1 MNMANKVKLGYLFSG
16 RDRESTIMLRPI
28 KWMIIPSIL
37 SVSTLALAGG
47 IEQPKV
53 DGAEPSST
61 TGTSAAQVSAEVSK
75 AAKAKAAN
83 AAKKIKKTSSSST
96 KQARQTQGNKT
107 SRSPEGFRA
116 LEDEQL
122 VIDTSQLKDGDGLGA
137 VQTQWQI
144 SENGD
149 DWMVIPGAVSDA
161 FTPRDQQVGKYLRV
175 QVSYIDG
182 QGNPELMYSPSSLAV
197 ENVNDSPVG
206 LPAIL
211 GDAREGSVLSVD
223 TSRVNDEDGLGPIS
237 YAWQRSSTKTD
248 WEPIT
253 DKMTKSYRI
262 TQADV
267 GYSYRSTISY
277 LDGFGTRET
286 LVTEPTEIIANVD
299 NPLEGNLI
307 MRGQAVEGGE
317 LVAST
322 SDLSDYDGI
331 ASINLHWEASI
342 DGQTWDRIPL
352 PANVDRVLLKQPLVG
367 MKIRARATVMD
378 NFGIET
384 VAYGPTTDPVRN
396 INNKPVGV
404 LTIKRVGN

>member
-1 MNMANKVKLGYLFSG
+1 
-16 RDRESTIMLRPI
+16 MLKPI
-28 KWMIIPSIL
+28 RWIIIPSML

-53 DGAEPSST
+53 DGADSSAT
-61 TGTSAAQVSAEVSK
+61 TRSNAAQVSAKVSQ
-75 AAKAKAAN
+75 AAKARAARALKKTKKAA
-83 AAKKIKKTSSSST
+83 TSGA
-96 KQARQTQGNKT
+96 KQAQKAEKNTN

-122 VIDTSQLKDGDGLGA
+122 VIDTSQLRDGDGLGA

-144 SENGD
+144 SQNGD

-206 LPAIL
+206 LPSIL
-211 GDAREGSVLSVD
+211 GDARESSILSVD
-223 TSRVNDEDGLGPIS
+223 TSRVSDEDGVGPIGF
-237 YAWQRSSTKTD
+237 AWQRSLTKTD

-267 GYSYRSTISY
+267 GYS
-277 LDGFGTRET
+277 
-286 LVTEPTEIIANVD
+286 
-299 NPLEGNLI
+299 
-307 MRGQAVEGGE
+307 
-317 LVAST
+317 
-322 SDLSDYDGI
+322 
-331 ASINLHWEASI
+331 
-342 DGQTWDRIPL
+342 
-352 PANVDRVLLKQPLVG
+352 
-367 MKIRARATVMD
+367 
-378 NFGIET
+378 
-384 VAYGPTTDPVRN
+384 
-396 INNKPVGV
+396 
-404 LTIKRVGN
+404 

>member
-1 MNMANKVKLGYLFSG
+1 MRK
-16 RDRESTIMLRPI
+16 PI
-28 KWMIIPSIL
+28 RWMIIPSLL

-47 IEQPKV
+47 IEQPKAF
-53 DGAEPSST
+53 DAGSSST
-61 TGTSAAQVSAEVSK
+61 TGASAAQVSAEVSK
-75 AAKAKAAN
+75 AAKARIAKAARVE
-83 AAKKIKKTSSSST
+83 KKIKKTVTSGT
-96 KQARQTQGNKT
+96 TQAQQAQVQKN

-116 LEDEQL
+116 VEDEQL
-122 VIDTSQLKDGDGLGA
+122 VIDTSQLRDGDGLGA

-144 SENGD
+144 SGNGD

-197 ENVNDSPVG
+197 ENVKDSPVG
-206 LPAIL
+206 RPAIL
-211 GDAREGSVLSVD
+211 GDARESSILSVD
-223 TSRVNDEDGLGPIS
+223 TSRVNDEDGIGPIS
-237 YAWQRSSTKTD
+237 YAWQRSSTKVD
-248 WEPIT
+248 WEAIT

-267 GYSYRSTISY
+267 GYSYRASISY

-286 LVTEPTEIIANVD
+286 LITEPTEIIANVD
-299 NPLEGNLI
+299 NPLEGDLI
-307 MRGQAVEGGE
+307 MRGQAVEGSE

-322 SDLSDYDGI
+322 SDLTDYDGI

-342 DGQTWDRIPL
+342 DGQTWDRISL
-352 PANVDRVLLKQPLVG
+352 PANADRVLLRQPLVG

>member
-1 MNMANKVKLGYLFSG
+1 
-16 RDRESTIMLRPI
+16 
-28 KWMIIPSIL
+28 MIIPSML

-53 DGAEPSST
+53 SGTDSPST
-61 TGTSAAQVSAEVSK
+61 TGASAAQVSAEVSK
-75 AAKAKAAN
+75 AAKARAAKAGKT
-83 AAKKIKKTSSSST
+83 AKKIKKTGTNST
-96 KQARQTQGNKT
+96 KSAQAKANKN

-116 LEDEQL
+116 VEDEQL
-122 VIDTSQLKDGDGLGA
+122 VIDTSQLRDGDGLGA

-197 ENVNDSPVG
+197 ENVNDNPVG

-211 GDAREGSVLSVD
+211 GDARENSVLSVD

-237 YAWQRSSTKTD
+237 YAWQRSLSKTD

-267 GYSYRSTISY
+267 G
-277 LDGFGTRET
+277 
-286 LVTEPTEIIANVD
+286 
-299 NPLEGNLI
+299 
-307 MRGQAVEGGE
+307 
-317 LVAST
+317 
-322 SDLSDYDGI
+322 
-331 ASINLHWEASI
+331 
-342 DGQTWDRIPL
+342 
-352 PANVDRVLLKQPLVG
+352 
-367 MKIRARATVMD
+367 
-378 NFGIET
+378 
-384 VAYGPTTDPVRN
+384 
-396 INNKPVGV
+396 
-404 LTIKRVGN
+404 

>member
-1 MNMANKVKLGYLFSG
+1 MTMANEVILENAFSR
-16 RDRESTIMLRPI
+16 RDREFAIMLKPI
-28 KWMIIPSIL
+28 RWMIIPSML

-47 IEQPKV
+47 MEQPKV
-53 DGAEPSST
+53 VDADLSGT
-61 TGTSAAQVSAEVSK
+61 TGASAAQVSAEISK
-75 AAKAKAAN
+75 AAKARAMKAT
-83 AAKKIKKTSSSST
+83 KKIKKAAKSSA
-96 KQARQTQGNKT
+96 KQAQQAEESRN

-116 LEDEQL
+116 VEDEQL
-122 VIDTSQLKDGDGLGA
+122 VIDTSQLRDGDGLGA

-144 SENGD
+144 SANGD

-206 LPAIL
+206 SPAIL

-223 TSRVNDEDGLGPIS
+223 TSRVNDEDGLGPIG
-237 YAWQRSSTKTD
+237 YAWQRSSTKID

-267 GYSYRSTISY
+267 GYSYRASISY

-286 LVTEPTEIIANVD
+286 LKTEPTEIIANVD
-299 NPLEGNLI
+299 NPLEGDLI
-307 MRGQAVEGGE
+307 MRGQAVEGSE

-322 SDLSDYDGI
+322 SDLTDYDGI

-352 PANVDRVLLKQPLVG
+352 PANADRVLLKQPLVG
-367 MKIRARATVMD
+367 MKIRTRATVMD